1 MTFIL
6 RSSTRRSRIFFYAKK
21 SFQILSL
28 TWSFRI
34 YLKINVLLPSTQFSS
49 IIYICFSLAC
59 SATNDKSWK
68 KIGGFFTLLFLLLNR
83 YFSLS
88 RKEENSTSTKYSQFG
103 VWYIYILT
111 NTLLTHKKSKVFY
124 VDYIKMH
131 EKWRCLC
138 HKFNSEII
146 FNIFVKALK

>member
-1 MTFIL
+1 M
-6 RSSTRRSRIFFYAKK
+6 FFYLPP
-21 SFQILSL
+21 SF
-28 TWSFRI
+28 
-34 YLKINVLLPSTQFSS
+34 LLSS
-49 IIYICFSLAC
+49 I
-59 SATNDKSWK
+59 SAFPLLVRQQMIRVGKRLEV
-68 KIGGFFTLLFLLLNR
+68 FYFTFLLLNR

-131 EKWRCLC
+131 EKLRCLC
-138 HKFNSEII
+138 HKFYSEII
-146 FNIFVKALK
+146 FNIFLKELK